1 MSMEES
7 KALFDW
13 LKAGDLAAEEVV
25 DMPWMPGKVRRTGR
39 YGEQV
44 DELGDTDWTG
54 VEEYCD
60 LDPSELSPGFLQAF
74 ATMGPLLGY
83 DTDLVDV
90 VNDPCVTQSEEN
102 SRGTED
108 ASDELGRRTRR
119 KTEPSPSDEEL
130 QLLGVE
136 RRCEELLTTFKAV
149 HSRSKDIDRG
159 VKRVRLEDD
168 DGNEE
173 YVPAM
178 PAMTKAVY
186 VQSKLPPTAGD
197 GMVRPEKSKIYRAQ
211 LPSTYEEPMI
221 QDDDSKDWI
230 FHRYGRSLARKKAEL
245 PPRDDII
252 EFDLAKD
259 EAELKRNL
267 NLKGCPDA
275 LQPRVI
281 QFVKDNWD
289 AFAEEGLRN
298 SVRGFTFQID
308 TGTSKPVDCGA
319 PRYGPNE
326 SVVMNK
332 LIDNLEH
339 NGLVE
344 DDDGPWGAMVVL
356 AAKPNQGLKHYT
368 EYQWRLCV
376 SYRKLNQVTR
386 PFKYPIPR
394 CDDAVEDIDPEAKW
408 FIAVDM
414 DSEYWQLAAEPEA
427 RAKLAF
433 YTPNGKKRW
442 AVMPMGA
449 LNSAATFCA
458 MMETLKQEWNK
469 VAAEKQIQH
478 CDTKV
483 IVDDVLIYGRDSD
496 ELIRYFGVVVDVI
509 KHHRATLKLKKCKW
523 FGKSCEFVGVDV
535 TSEGNKP
542 AESKLQAFLDL
553 PAPRTWHDLRMIIG
567 AFGFYGKW
575 IPNYELVILP
585 WRDLLAQQPDH
596 GKEIITLDKIW
607 KKEHQDLLDRL
618 KRLIVGGP
626 LLQRP
631 DFDRRLY
638 LKTDWSKDGVGVA
651 LLQAEDTP
659 EARAAEERE
668 DGGGPCEF
676 DRSVSGLR
684 LRPIA
689 FFSRKTTSKS
699 EQSLH
704 SFVGEAAAVLFGV
717 RKCRKWLVG
726 KEFTILSDCSGLSG
740 FMDPKVNDK
749 VMPHH
754 KINRWRA
761 ELMQY
766 HFRLEH
772 RPGRM
777 MFECDLLSRYNQ
789 FWEEQRDEMEKQ
801 RSKLAEAEAEAKVPA
816 QEAVSDDVT
825 TNEESGRVYASGTR
839 IVPVNIGTVDLEAKT
854 DAAPTDEPHRRR
866 PVNAVMDPK
875 DDEPRVV
882 ETVDQHQ
889 FVDGLI
895 EPTAEQLEACRW
907 PGGLRLFE
915 VRGNQSDDQGVGSIP
930 VGTFQS
936 LTDLAD
942 DPPWEDK
949 KPALVDTNPNVDT
962 RLESTV
968 REGPRGISN
977 RPAWMAAT
985 TVPGSGPTPSATV
998 RVGPESRSLP
1008 NAPLPTREAMQNP
1021 GTAATVPPEPAEVR
1035 PVFAFENLPRI
1046 QYVGDF
1052 HRTSSREQPL
1062 VTLARPISNER
1073 SIMLV
1078 SAIGAPV
1085 SEALV
1090 GAGIID
1096 RQVIRLEENP
1106 DEGLPKAVKQDLY
1119 SQSINDWE
1127 QYLASEPTAEL
1138 PVIEWMVVC
1147 YPGEHRLSDGR
1158 PDKEYRAWARR
1169 MVHLAE
1175 VTAKA
1180 CRTQAI
1186 VFLVPDR

>member
-1 MSMEES
+1 
-7 KALFDW
+7 
-13 LKAGDLAAEEVV
+13 
-25 DMPWMPGKVRRTGR
+25 MPGKVRRAGR

-54 VEEYCD
+54 VEEHRD

-83 DTDLVDV
+83 GTDLVDV

-102 SRGTED
+102 SSWDPGGTED
-108 ASDELGRRTRR
+108 APDEAGRRTRR

-130 QLLGVE
+130 QLLGIE

-149 HSRSKDIDRG
+149 HGRSKDIDRG

-186 VQSKLPPTAGD
+186 DQSKLPSTAGD
-197 GMVRPEKSKIYRAQ
+197 GLVRPEKSKVYRAP

-221 QDDDSKDWI
+221 EDDDSKDWI
-230 FHRYGRSLARKKAEL
+230 FRKYGRSLARKKAEL
-245 PPRDDII
+245 PPRDDVIV
-252 EFDLAKD
+252 FDLTKD

-289 AFAEEGLRN
+289 VFAEEGLRN

-332 LIDNLEH
+332 LIENLEH

-344 DDDGPWGAMVVL
+344 DDNGPWGAMVVL

-368 EYQWRLCV
+368 EHQWRLCV

-394 CDDAVEDIDPEAKW
+394 CDDAVEDIDSEAKW

-414 DSEYWQLAAEPEA
+414 DSGYWQLVAEPAA

-442 AVMPMGA
+442 TVMPMGA

-496 ELIRYFGVVVDVI
+496 ELIRYFGVVVDVL

-553 PAPRTWHDLRMIIG
+553 PAPSTWHDLRMIIG

-575 IPNYELVILP
+575 IPNYELEILP
-585 WRDLLAQQPDH
+585 WRDLLAQQPAQ
-596 GKEIITLDKIW
+596 GKEITTLDKIW

-626 LLQRP
+626 VLQRP

-659 EARAAEERE
+659 EARAAEDRE
-668 DGGGPCEF
+668 ADGGPCEF
-676 DRSVSGLR
+676 ERSVSGLR

-704 SFVGEAAAVLFGV
+704 CFVGEAAAVLFGV

-726 KEFTILSDCSGLSG
+726 KEFTILSDCSGLNG
-740 FMDPKVNDK
+740 FMDPKANDK

-754 KINRWRA
+754 QINRWRA
-761 ELMQY
+761 ELMQH

-777 MFECDLLSRYNQ
+777 MYECDLLSRYNK
-789 FWEEQRDEMEKQ
+789 FWEEQRDEMERQ
-801 RSKLAEAEAEAKVPA
+801 RSKLAEAEAEAKAAV
-816 QEAVSDDVT
+816 QEPEM
-825 TNEESGRVYASGTR
+825 TNEEPGKVYAPGPKM
-839 IVPVNIGTVDLEAKT
+839 VPVNVGIADLEARPDANRTTELHHHRLVKT
-854 DAAPTDEPHRRR
+854 AVGSEDAEPHT
-866 PVNAVMDPK
+866 
-875 DDEPRVV
+875 V
-882 ETVDQHQ
+882 ETMDQYQ
-889 FVDGLI
+889 FVDGMVV
-895 EPTAEQLEACRW
+895 PTPDQLEACQW
-907 PGGLRLFE
+907 PKGLRLFE
-915 VRGNQSDDQGVGSIP
+915 VMGNQSDDQGVGSIP
-930 VGTFQS
+930 VGAHQS
-936 LTDLAD
+936 VIDLAD
-942 DPPWEDK
+942 ISPWAEKTPERAEIAPTDH
-949 KPALVDTNPNVDT
+949 
-962 RLESTV
+962 
-968 REGPRGISN
+968 GPRGISN

-985 TVPGSGPTPSATV
+985 TVPGSGPTL
-998 RVGPESRSLP
+998 RPE
-1008 NAPLPTREAMQNP
+1008 
-1021 GTAATVPPEPAEVR
+1021 
-1035 PVFAFENLPRI
+1035 
-1046 QYVGDF
+1046 
-1052 HRTSSREQPL
+1052 
-1062 VTLARPISNER
+1062 
-1073 SIMLV
+1073 
-1078 SAIGAPV
+1078 
-1085 SEALV
+1085 
-1090 GAGIID
+1090 
-1096 RQVIRLEENP
+1096 
-1106 DEGLPKAVKQDLY
+1106 
-1119 SQSINDWE
+1119 
-1127 QYLASEPTAEL
+1127 
-1138 PVIEWMVVC
+1138 
-1147 YPGEHRLSDGR
+1147 
-1158 PDKEYRAWARR
+1158 
-1169 MVHLAE
+1169 
-1175 VTAKA
+1175 
-1180 CRTQAI
+1180 QA
-1186 VFLVPDR
+1186 